1 MGSYVNFE
9 HKWGFMHIPKTGGTT
24 LGYILKDIKNTFV
37 IPGKFHSQTKDFP
50 KNYFLF
56 TFVRNPYTRYLS
68 LYLDEVKDKRF
79 NGSLR
84 DFTKFTNE
92 DYKSNISSNSDN
104 IFIDSYYFGLKISPQ
119 YDIIKNGEEESRKI
133 NYIAKYENFQNEI
146 KFIFN
151 QLNILPPNN
160 IPHQNPSTEF
170 TNISLKEEFH
180 NNLLKDSYVKDYI
193 KERYKDDFY
202 YLNYEF

>member
-1 MGSYVNFE
+1 MGSYINFK

-24 LGYILKDIKNTFV
+24 VGTLLKDIKNTV
-37 IPGKFHSQTKDFP
+37 EIPHKFHSQTKDFP

-68 LYLDEVKDKRF
+68 LYLDESKDKRF

-84 DFTKFTNE
+84 NFTKFTDEN
-92 DYKSNISSNSDN
+92 YKINIPSNSDN
-104 IFIDSYYFGLKISPQ
+104 IFIDTYFFNLKISPQ
-119 YDIIKNGEEESRKI
+119 YDIIKNGEEEFRKI

-146 KFIFN
+146 NFIFN
-151 QLNILPPNN
+151 QLNLLVPNN
-160 IPHQNPSTEF
+160 IPQQNPSTEF
-170 TNISLKEEFH
+170 VDISLKEEFH